1 MTPMRLSVN
10 IDHVATLRNARG
22 GSFPCPVEAA
32 KMAMAAGADGITM
45 HLREDRRHVRDRDL
59 ERVATEVETRLNFE
73 MAATEEM
80 VGIALRLRPPAC
92 CLVPE
97 KRQELTT
104 EGGLDVLSAG
114 PYLAE
119 AVQRLSG
126 AGIEVS
132 IFIEADPRQIEAAA
146 RIGAEAIELHTGTY
160 ADAAPADRPPVL
172 ERLKAGAA
180 AAAALGLHCHAG
192 HGLSYETIGPIAAMP
207 EVSEVSIGHFLI
219 SQSVFEGLPVVIR
232 RFQALI
238 AAERG
243 YSGLRSR
250 LNVSPL

>member
-32 KMAMAAGADGITM
+32 RIAMGAGADGITM

-59 ERVATEVETRLNFE
+59 ERVSAEVETRLNFE

-92 CLVPE
+92 CIVPE

-104 EGGLDVLSAG
+104 EGGLDVIAAG
-114 PYLAE
+114 PALQNAIARLA
-119 AVQRLSG
+119 G

-132 IFIEADPRQIEAAA
+132 VFVEADARQIEAAA
-146 RIGAEAIELHTGTY
+146 RMGAQAVELHTGAY
-160 ADAAPADRPPVL
+160 ADAAHA
-172 ERLKAGAA
+172 ERELHLARLRQGAA
-180 AAAALGLHCHAG
+180 AAAAAGLLCHAG
-192 HGLSYETIGPIAAMP
+192 HGLSYETLPPVAAMP
-207 EVSEVSIGHFLI
+207 EVVEVSIGHFLI
-219 SQSVFEGLPVVIR
+219 GQSVFEGLPAVIR
-232 RFQALI
+232 RMKEMI
-238 AAERG
+238 AAARG
-243 YSGLRSR
+243 S
-250 LNVSPL
+250 

>member
-22 GSFPCPVEAA
+22 GHFPCPVEAA
-32 KMAMAAGADGITM
+32 RVAMAAGADGITM

-59 ERVATEVETRLNFE
+59 ERVASEVDCRLNFE

-80 VGIALRLRPPAC
+80 VAIAERLRPPAC
-92 CLVPE
+92 CIVPE

-104 EGGLDVLSAG
+104 EGGLDVLGAG
-114 PYLAE
+114 PFLAE
-119 AVQRLSG
+119 AVRRMA
-126 AGIEVS
+126 AGGTEVS

-146 RIGAEAIELHTGTY
+146 RLGAQAIELHTGAY
-160 ADAAPADRPPVL
+160 ADATPEARPAL
-172 ERLKAGAA
+172 LARLREGAA
-180 AAAALGLHCHAG
+180 AAAALGLTCHAG
-192 HGLSYETIGPIAAMP
+192 HGLTYDTVGPIAAMP
-207 EVSEVSIGHFLI
+207 EVVEVSIGHFLI
-219 SQSVFEGLPVVIR
+219 SQSIFEGLPAVVR

-243 YSGLRSR
+243 C
-250 LNVSPL
+250 PAPA